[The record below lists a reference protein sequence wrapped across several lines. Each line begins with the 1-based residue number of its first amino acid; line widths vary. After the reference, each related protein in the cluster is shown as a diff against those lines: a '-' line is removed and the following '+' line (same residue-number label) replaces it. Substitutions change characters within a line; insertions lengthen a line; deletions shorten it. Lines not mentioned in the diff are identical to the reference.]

1 MDYNSGMRA
10 QEFFELALIFL
21 ATGMAAFIGP
31 LFPARLSVGAL
42 CLLAA
47 SVLLA
52 QSLVRDLVLIYAN
65 RNEAGGVTSRTANCM
80 CVESM
85 LGFSGVILG
94 VLLLLSATGGTIV
107 MNRGV
112 WCAMTAVPLVA
123 GLLLKDWVITWRPW
137 GVSREKDH
145 LNLIVRWRG

>member
-1 MDYNSGMRA
+1 MMRTR
-10 QEFFELALIFL
+10 ERFELALIFFVS
-21 ATGMAAFIGP
+21 GSAALLGP
-31 LFPARLSVGAL
+31 LFPASLSVGAL

-52 QSLVRDLVLIYAN
+52 QSLVRDLALIYVS
-65 RNEAGGVTSRTANCM
+65 RNEARGETSRTAKCM

-94 VLLLLSATGGTIV
+94 VLLLLSATGGSV
-107 MNRGV
+107 AMNRWD
-112 WCAMTAVPLVA
+112 WCAMAAVSLVA
-123 GLLLKDWVITWRPW
+123 GFLLKDWVITWRPW
-137 GVSREKDH
+137 GVTREKDH